1 MIPGAHV
8 LPCLTR
14 IQLDM
19 TGEIDASYERAGVR
33 HEPDTCVAVAGPFP
47 PATRDLRFMPVTHGR
62 VGEEVV
68 RSGRMMRGRLGMR
81 TRAAGPGYREE
92 PRNARQTG
100 ARQGIESELRGRRK
114 AAGNG
119 NGSLCPAGGPPDSG
133 QPVGKAAHEL
143 GSSVRAV
150 EFFIEREVLHSE
162 VSREINHEAGA

>member
-8 LPCLTR
+8 LPCLAR

-47 PATRDLRFMPVTHGR
+47 PATSDLRFMPVTHGR

-92 PRNARQTG
+92 PRSARQTG
-100 ARQGIESELRGRRK
+100 ARQGIESELRGSRK
-114 AAGNG
+114 AARNG
-119 NGSLCPAGGPPDSG
+119 QRSLAPGARSPAHRPP
-133 QPVGKAAHEL
+133 
-143 GSSVRAV
+143 R
-150 EFFIEREVLHSE
+150 R
-162 VSREINHEAGA
+162 